1 MTIDDRLSTRGSVDA
16 VSGATYHAGGMTD
29 RKPSNTASLTSI
41 LLLIGLVVTCV
52 WVWKRIPPETQ
63 DYLVERMVPLAL
75 LALVAGLFL
84 LVIVRKVRRRWQV
97 RQERDRLI
105 ARFEQETLPGKR
117 LDLAFALVELNGYRL
132 EGLERVAPA
141 LSDLF
146 ITTLKTALGDKQH
159 RIRGMAASYLGVLQD
174 KAVVPLLLAALED
187 DHAYVRA
194 SAALALGRM
203 RAGEAKAKLTQ
214 VMQEDW
220 DQTVRSRARE
230 ALERIV

>member
-1 MTIDDRLSTRGSVDA
+1 
-16 VSGATYHAGGMTD
+16 MTD
-29 RKPSNTASLTSI
+29 RKQSNAASLTSI
-41 LLLIGLVVTCV
+41 LLLIGLAVTSV

-75 LALVAGLFL
+75 LALVTGLFL
-84 LVIVRKVRRRWQV
+84 LVIIRKVHRRWKV
-97 RQERDRLI
+97 RQERARLM
-105 ARFEQETLPGKR
+105 ARFERETSPGKR

-141 LSDLF
+141 LRDLF
-146 ITTLKTALGDKQH
+146 GTTLRTALDDKQH
-159 RIRGMAASYLGVLQD
+159 RIRGMAASHLGVLQD

-194 SAALALGRM
+194 CAALALGRM
-203 RAGEAKAKLTQ
+203 RAGEAKEKLTE